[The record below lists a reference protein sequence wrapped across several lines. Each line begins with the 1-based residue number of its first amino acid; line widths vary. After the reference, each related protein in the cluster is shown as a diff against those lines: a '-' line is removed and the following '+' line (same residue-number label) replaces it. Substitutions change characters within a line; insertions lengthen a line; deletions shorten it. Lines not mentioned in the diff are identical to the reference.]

1 MTLLKIYAQLNC
13 TDIQSSSDWYRA
25 LFARPNDVDPMDGL
39 MEWHQGRNAGFQL
52 VFNPHGA
59 GRGSMTLIVSDLAG
73 EHERRMKAGLEV
85 GEILIGDFASFVKL
99 NDPDGNTVVL
109 AEPKGQT

>member
-1 MTLLKIYAQLNC
+1 
-13 TDIQSSSDWYRA
+13 
-25 LFARPNDVDPMDGL
+25 
-39 MEWHQGRNAGFQL
+39 
-52 VFNPHGA
+52 
-59 GRGSMTLIVSDLAG
+59 MTLIVSDLAG